1 MQVVIIYESLTGNT
15 RAAAQLI
22 SDAFFERDVAAKLY
36 RVGGYDPAAVAE
48 ADLVIVGSWTDGL
61 FVVGQKP
68 AKRKKFKGFGDLSGK
83 RCAVFCTYALDPGKT
98 LDKFSKLLTEQ
109 GADVI
114 GGMAI
119 RRNDLQAGAA
129 DFVAR
134 VMDSVSV

>member
-22 SDAFFERDVAAKLY
+22 SDAFFERGVAAKLF
-36 RVGGYDPAAVAE
+36 RIGGHDPAAVAE

-68 AKRKKFKGFGDLSGK
+68 AKRKKFKGLEDLSGK

-98 LDKFSKLLTEQ
+98 LDKFSKILTDQ

-119 RRNDLQAGAA
+119 RRNELQAGAA
-129 DFVAR
+129 EFVAR

>member
-22 SDAFFERDVAAKLY
+22 SDAFFERKVPAKLY
-36 RVGGYDPAAVAE
+36 AVGGYDPAAVAE

-68 AKRKKFKGFGDLSGK
+68 AKRKKFTRFGDLSGK

-98 LDKFSKLLTEQ
+98 LDKFTRLLAEQ

-119 RRNDLQAGAA
+119 RRNDLAAGAEE
-129 DFVAR
+129 FVAR
-134 VMDSVSV
+134 VMDTVSV

>member
-22 SDAFFERDVAAKLY
+22 SDAFFDRQVPAKLY
-36 RVGGYDPAAVAE
+36 AVGGFDPEAVAQ
-48 ADLVIVGSWTDGL
+48 ADLIVVGSWTDGL
-61 FVVGQKP
+61 FFVGQKP
-68 AKRKKFKGFGDLSGK
+68 AKRKKFTGFGDLSGK
-83 RCAVFCTYALDPGKT
+83 QAAVFCTYAVDPGKS
-98 LDKFSKLLTEQ
+98 LDKFTRILADQ

-119 RRNDLQAGAA
+119 RRNDLAAGA
-129 DFVAR
+129 DEFVAR